1 MPSHL
6 HSCRIIVVFL
16 RIIAMNL
23 VDRNVLTILEE
34 LCEIDLN
41 ISQYCFGIIII
52 IAATVAGKIQGLYI
66 LFSGVWVMLP
76 VNLWVLFPHPAPGRP
91 SSKLAPSTAS
101 LDSLRAAALQG
112 FWQPCSHVARRCLKR
127 SISKTWQYQKPNLDW
142 VANHANVC
150 VVRLCPFSLVSHLP
164 RRCNQVARPQG
175 IRNIL
180 RPIQFYLA
188 SFQSITSITGPLQL
202 RLVLWCC
209 VKACCKR
216 YDFLSP
222 NPRCPCILTIPL
234 QQTPMDAKNHEWK
247 KYHKSC
253 LKLKKA

>member
-76 VNLWVLFPHPAPGRP
+76 LNLWVLFPHPAPGRP

-202 RLVLWCC
+202 WFGFAVGFVMLCQSLLQEIRFFKSKPAMPLHLDDPTSANSNGCKKSW
-209 VKACCKR
+209 VKKV
-216 YDFLSP
+216 S
-222 NPRCPCILTIPL
+222 
-234 QQTPMDAKNHEWK
+234 
-247 KYHKSC
+247 
-253 LKLKKA
+253 